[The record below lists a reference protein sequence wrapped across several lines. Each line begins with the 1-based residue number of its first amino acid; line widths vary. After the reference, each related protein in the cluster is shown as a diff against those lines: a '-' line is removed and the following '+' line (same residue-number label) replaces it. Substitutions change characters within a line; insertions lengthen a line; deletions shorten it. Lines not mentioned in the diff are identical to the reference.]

1 LGVSGLDEKD
11 PDKGSIFVGCGIAL
25 LCQIFLGVLGFFAI
39 ATIHK
44 AGMNW
49 AVFALSSWG
58 MTQWIGIVPL
68 IFVMRR
74 DGRKG
79 TAKGLLLMGCIGLLL
94 SSACASVF
102 WGGRIGG

>member
-1 LGVSGLDEKD
+1 MSDLDEKD
-11 PDKGSIFVGCGIAL
+11 PDQGSIFVGCGMAL
-25 LCQIFLGVLGFFAI
+25 LCQVVLGVLGFFAI

-44 AGMNW
+44 AGTNW

-58 MTQWIGIVPL
+58 MTQWIGIVPAA
-68 IFVMRR
+68 FSMK
-74 DGRKG
+74 RKG
-79 TAKGLLLMGCIGLLL
+79 MKRTVIGLVLMGSIGLLL